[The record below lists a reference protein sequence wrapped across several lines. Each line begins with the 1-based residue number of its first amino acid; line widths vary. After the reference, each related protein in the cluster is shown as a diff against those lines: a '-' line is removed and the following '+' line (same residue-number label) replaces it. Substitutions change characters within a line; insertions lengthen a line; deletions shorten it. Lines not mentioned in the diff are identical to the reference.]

1 MIDDVNVSMSTIVI
15 LCIMNPKQVTA
26 TFSPLPCLPFGWE
39 IRLYWYIIIIMFDI
53 LKIASVVFESC
64 LVFCCVLPS
73 CLWPDGTGRVVLC
86 KCCSHRSG
94 CCCAGWI
101 KAPTNK
107 RQVFTNFPRCFLSHW
122 DPHYLYDYM
131 TRSTPLFART
141 LLSYHCPRNVG

>member
-26 TFSPLPCLPFGWE
+26 TFLPLPCRLAE
-39 IRLYWYIIIIMFDI
+39 KLYWYIIIIIIDI

-64 LVFCCVLPS
+64 LVFCLFC
-73 CLWPDGTGRVVLC
+73 RVVCGRMGREGLCCCC